1 MGEQTAMTFSFIRSF
16 VALFVLLACVM
27 IGGAAFSPVLS
38 PALAE
43 NVGVAPSDVVRGGSG
58 LPVPRFVSL
67 ASDEVNM
74 RTGPGRR
81 YPIRWIYRRKGL
93 PLKVEAE
100 FDIWRKVRD
109 ADGEIGWVHGSLL
122 SGRRTA
128 EIRGETRNL
137 YDKQNPASQI
147 VLKAE
152 PGVIGSI
159 LECEASWC
167 RLLVAGKK
175 GWIERG
181 GFWGVLPNE

>member
-1 MGEQTAMTFSFIRSF
+1 MTISFIRSL
-16 VALFVLLACVM
+16 VALFLAPACVM
-27 IGGAAFSPVLS
+27 ILGTALSPALS

-43 NVGVAPSDVVRGGSG
+43 NVGVAPADVVRGGSG

-137 YDKQNPASQI
+137 YDKQNPASQV

-181 GFWGVLPNE
+181 GFWGVLPTE